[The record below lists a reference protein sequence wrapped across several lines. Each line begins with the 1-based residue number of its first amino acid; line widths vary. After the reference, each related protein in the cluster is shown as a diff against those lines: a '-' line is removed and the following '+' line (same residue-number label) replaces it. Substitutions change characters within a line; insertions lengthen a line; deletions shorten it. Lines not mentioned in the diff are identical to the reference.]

1 GAIVPEK
8 YFYNYAAQFTR
19 SVSPVTSLLDLDA
32 AALGPNGVAADSA
45 RRLVQILGAQQVP
58 VSVSGIP
65 GDPTT
70 TSGSVIARFDK
81 SPQPSSTPRGITSAP
96 WYLLAIAGLSKTEAG
111 SLSPLTIPAFANRQS
126 SGNIGLQGFY

>member
-1 GAIVPEK
+1 
-8 YFYNYAAQFTR
+8 
-19 SVSPVTSLLDLDA
+19 
-32 AALGPNGVAADSA
+32 LGPNGVAADSA

-81 SPQPSSTPRGITSAP
+81 SPQPSSTPGGITSAP

-111 SLSPLTIPAFANRQS
+111 SLSPLTIPAFADRQIC
-126 SGNIGLQGFY
+126 GNVGLQGFYSSYSGPGRLWLYETAAGLWATTDGGG